1 MQIEI
6 TSQGFSMT
14 PGLRNY
20 TLQRLR
26 APRAVLAARV
36 HRISVRL
43 SDENGPRG
51 GIDKRCQIA
60 IHLSGRPP
68 VVVEHTQDDLY
79 RAIDHVVK
87 RALNSVLRHLSRR
100 RGRGAKAM
108 HPAALAPHD
117 EPMPDRSA
125 VAADTGAR

>member
-1 MQIEI
+1 MHIEI
-6 TSQGFSMT
+6 TSQGFAMT
-14 PGLRNY
+14 PGLRHY

-26 APRAVLAARV
+26 AARAVMAARV
-36 HRISVRL
+36 HRIRVRL

-51 GIDKRCQIA
+51 GIDKRCRIA

-79 RAIDHVVK
+79 RAIDHVAK
-87 RALNSVLRHLSRR
+87 RALDSMLRHLSRH
-100 RGRGAKAM
+100 RGRGAKGM
-108 HPAALAPHD
+108 RHAALAPHD